1 MVSVQK
7 IGQNNE
13 YLKGISF
20 GFEEMFEK
28 AMEVAGLQN
37 PVMVFDLG
45 TNLRFFLVLFATSCI
60 KNTTIFT
67 YLTKMVNDRM
77 QSLNDRFVGETLK
90 KMIHT
95 AKSDKFLQLSD
106 L

>member
-1 MVSVQK
+1 
-7 IGQNNE
+7 
-13 YLKGISF
+13 
-20 GFEEMFEK
+20 
-28 AMEVAGLQN
+28 
-37 PVMVFDLG
+37 
-45 TNLRFFLVLFATSCI
+45 
-60 KNTTIFT
+60 
-67 YLTKMVNDRM
+67 MVNDRM